1 MAQGKKGAIEQD
13 KTINIRMGGELY
25 EDVQKMCE
33 ETNISFS
40 GLVRELLEERVD
52 AYNSITEEDKALIK
66 RFRHDRVLRS
76 SIKEF
81 VSKNNF

>member
-1 MAQGKKGAIEQD
+1 MAQGKKGAVEQD
-13 KTINIRMGGELY
+13 KTINIRMSGELY
-25 EDVQKMCE
+25 ADVQKMCE
-33 ETNISFS
+33 ETNTSFS

-52 AYNSITEEDKALIK
+52 VYNSITEEDKALIR
-66 RFRHDRVLRS
+66 RFRQDKVLRS